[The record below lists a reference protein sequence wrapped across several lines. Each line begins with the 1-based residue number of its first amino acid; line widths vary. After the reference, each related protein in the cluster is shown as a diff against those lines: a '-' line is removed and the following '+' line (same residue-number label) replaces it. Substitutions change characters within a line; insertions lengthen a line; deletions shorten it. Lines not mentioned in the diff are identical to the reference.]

1 MLLYLH
7 LDEMQR
13 NPWMVESIIRAARD
27 VLADFSSKGIYILPV
42 CSGTS
47 NEEVLSIMRPMLDVT
62 SYKPLIYYAAYLR
75 SQTNNLLLSG
85 LSVALKVKQDYSDYV
100 APLSDI
106 CVHVEVFPLT
116 LIAITWCTYHHYLWK
131 TNPS

>member
-13 NPWMVESIIRAARD
+13 NPWMVESIIRAARA
-27 VLADFSSKGIYILPV
+27 VLGAHAGEGIYILPV

-62 SYKPLIYYAAYLR
+62 SYKPLIYHSAYLR

-85 LSVALKVKQDYSDYV
+85 LSVALKVNQDYSYYV
-100 APLSDI
+100 LLHLVT
-106 CVHVEVFPLT
+106 CVCMLGCS
-116 LIAITWCTYHHYLWK
+116 L
-131 TNPS
+131 